1 MDQPRNKF
9 KKPEERLEIS
19 TGSYIPS
26 RSIDLTRHN
35 ASYYPQR
42 IIVVDNPYGKHENYQ
57 KANGGIMFS
66 MTKTQFAITIF
77 GFIGAMIVTTGSII
91 WSLSNHISNSNN
103 EVRKELQASIE
114 SSKQGLTTAMTA
126 MESRVNDR
134 LTRADTQ
141 FDKMNSRIDRV
152 ESKLDENFKETNKNI
167 SDIKELIVKSK

>member
-9 KKPEERLEIS
+9 KKPEEQLEIS
-19 TGSYIPS
+19 AGTYIPS

-35 ASYYPQR
+35 TSYYPQQ
-42 IIVVDNPYGKHENYQ
+42 IIVVDNPYGKNENSQ

-66 MTKTQFAITIF
+66 MTKTQFAIAIL
-77 GFIGAMIVTTGSII
+77 GFIGAMVVTIGSII

-114 SSKQGLTTAMTA
+114 SSKQELTAAMTL
-126 MESRVNDR
+126 MENRANDR
-134 LTRADTQ
+134 FTRVDNL
-141 FDKMNSRIDRV
+141 FDKMDSRIDGV